1 MSGKTW
7 GPDVAALRHRDFA
20 LYVSANFLT
29 TIALQIQAT
38 ALAWQIYAITGDPF
52 QLGLVGLA
60 EFLPAA
66 LLALPAGHLADRL
79 DRRLL
84 ILIGVAAELCAAVA
98 LVALAWTD
106 HITEASILALALCFG
121 IARAIATPA
130 ARALMPN
137 LMPKQVFS
145 SAVAWSSTSWQ
156 VATIAGPGVG
166 GLLYSGLGGLLGAET
181 PGVAYGGAL
190 LCFAGALLLFF
201 LMRGRP
207 VAAAVRNEAGDLA
220 AILAGLI
227 LIFRNRLLLSTI
239 SLDLFAV
246 LFSGATALIPVFAQ
260 DILHVGA
267 DAGGLLRSAQGFGAT
282 VTALLLTQFPL
293 QRHVGR
299 CLFIA
304 VGLFGVAAIVFGLS
318 RDYWLSF
325 AALLVLGAADM
336 VSVFIRGTL
345 VPLATPDELRGRVT
359 AVESVFIG
367 ASNEL
372 GMFVAG
378 AGGALLGPV
387 AAVLVGG
394 SMTLLITLSW
404 TGLFPNLRGLD
415 RFTDLHRAGAPRG

>member
-1 MSGKTW
+1 MGAKKW
-7 GPDVAALRHRDFA
+7 GPDLTALRHRDFA
-20 LYVSANFLT
+20 FYVSANFLT
-29 TIALQIQAT
+29 TIALQVQAW
-38 ALAWQIYAITGDPF
+38 ALAWQIYAISGDPF
-52 QLGLVGLA
+52 QIALVGLA

-66 LLALPAGHLADRL
+66 LLALPAGHLADRI

-84 ILIGVAAELCAAVA
+84 ILVGVTAELLAALVLVGLAAADRISEVAILSVA
-98 LVALAWTD
+98 LG
-106 HITEASILALALCFG
+106 FG
-121 IARAIATPA
+121 VARAISTPA

-137 LMPKQVFS
+137 LIPKAHLT

-166 GLLYSGLGGLLGAET
+166 GLIYSGFNGWLYPESPAM
-181 PGVAYGGAL
+181 AYGGAAL
-190 LCFAGALLLFF
+190 GFAAAVLLFSV
-201 LMRGRP
+201 MRGRP
-207 VAAAVRNEAGDLA
+207 VASVAQDKGDLV
-220 AILAGLI
+220 AILAGLT

-267 DAGGLLRSAQGFGAT
+267 GGGGVLRSAQGIGAT
-282 VTALLLTQFPL
+282 MTALLLTQFPL

-299 CLFIA
+299 RLFMA
-304 VGLFGVAAIVFGLS
+304 VGLFGIAAIVFGLS

-336 VSVFIRGTL
+336 VSVYIRGTL

-378 AGGALLGPV
+378 SGGALLGPV
-387 AAVLVGG
+387 VAVLVGG
-394 SMTLLITLSW
+394 TMTLVVTLSW
-404 TGLFPNLRGLD
+404 VGLFPVLRRLD
-415 RFTDLHRAGAPRG
+415 RFAELD

>member
-1 MSGKTW
+1 MSGKKW
-7 GPDVAALRHRDFA
+7 GPDLAALRNRDFA
-20 LYVSANFLT
+20 LYISANFLT

-66 LLALPAGHLADRL
+66 LLALPAGHLADRI

-84 ILIGVAAELCAAVA
+84 ILIGVAAELCAALA
-98 LVALAWTD
+98 LVFLASTD
-106 HITEASILALALCFG
+106 RITEAAILALALCFG

-137 LMPKQVFS
+137 LMPKEHFS

-166 GLLYSGLGGLLGAET
+166 GLLYSGLGGAIGVET
-181 PGVAYGGAL
+181 PWLAYGGAA
-190 LCFAGALLLFF
+190 LCFAGAVSLFF

-207 VAAAVRNEAGDLA
+207 VAATPKGEGGDLA
-220 AILAGLI
+220 SILAGLI

-282 VTALLLTQFPL
+282 ATALLLTQFQL

-299 CLFIA
+299 RLFLA

-336 VSVFIRGTL
+336 VSVYIRGTL
-345 VPLATPDELRGRVT
+345 VPLATPDELRGRVV

-378 AGGALLGPV
+378 LGGALLGPV
-387 AAVLVGG
+387 TAVLVGG

-404 TGLFPNLRGLD
+404 AGLFPNLRRLD
-415 RFTDLHRAGAPRG
+415 RFADLHRG

>member
-1 MSGKTW
+1 MSAKKW

-38 ALAWQIYAITGDPF
+38 ALAWQIYAITGDMF
-52 QLGLVGLA
+52 QLGLIGLA

-66 LLALPAGHLADRL
+66 LLALPAGHLADRI

-84 ILIGVAAELCAAVA
+84 ILIGVTAELFAALTLVILASTDRISEVA
-98 LVALAWTD
+98 
-106 HITEASILALALCFG
+106 ILALALCFG

-137 LMPKQVFS
+137 LVMKEHLP

-156 VATIAGPGVG
+156 VATIAGPGLG
-166 GLLYSGLGGLLGAET
+166 GLLYSGFNGWLYPESPAM
-181 PGVAYGGAL
+181 AYGGTAL
-190 LCFAGALLLFF
+190 GFAGAVLLFF
-201 LMRGRP
+201 LMHGRP
-207 VAAAVRNEAGDLA
+207 VAAVARKGGDLLA
-220 AILAGLI
+220 MLAGLV
-227 LIFRNRLLLSTI
+227 LIFRHRLLLSTI

-260 DILHVGA
+260 DILHV
-267 DAGGLLRSAQGFGAT
+267 DAGGAGMLRSAQGVGAT
-282 VTALLLTQFPL
+282 VTALLLTQLPL

-299 CLFIA
+299 RLFMA
-304 VGLFGVAAIVFGLS
+304 VGLFGIAAIVFGLS
-318 RDYWLSF
+318 RDFWLSV
-325 AALLVLGAADM
+325 AAMLVLGAADM
-336 VSVFIRGTL
+336 VSVFIRATL

-372 GMFVAG
+372 GAFVAG
-378 AGGALLGPV
+378 AGGALLGAVP
-387 AAVLVGG
+387 AVLVGG

-404 TGLFPNLRGLD
+404 AGLFPNLRRLD
-415 RFTDLHRAGAPRG
+415 RFVDLHRASGS

>member
-1 MSGKTW
+1 
-7 GPDVAALRHRDFA
+7 
-20 LYVSANFLT
+20 
-29 TIALQIQAT
+29 
-38 ALAWQIYAITGDPF
+38 
-52 QLGLVGLA
+52 
-60 EFLPAA
+60 
-66 LLALPAGHLADRL
+66 
-79 DRRLL
+79 
-84 ILIGVAAELCAAVA
+84 
-98 LVALAWTD
+98 
-106 HITEASILALALCFG
+106 
-121 IARAIATPA
+121 
-130 ARALMPN
+130 MPN
-137 LMPKQVFS
+137 LIPKAHLT

-166 GLLYSGLGGLLGAET
+166 GLIYSGFNGWLYPESPAM
-181 PGVAYGGAL
+181 AYGGAAL
-190 LCFAGALLLFF
+190 GFAAAVLLFS
-201 LMRGRP
+201 LMRGRS
-207 VAAAVRNEAGDLA
+207 VAQAAQEKGDLV
-220 AILAGLI
+220 AILAGLT

-267 DAGGLLRSAQGFGAT
+267 GGGGVLRSAQGIGAT

-299 CLFIA
+299 RLFMA

-336 VSVFIRGTL
+336 VSVYIRGTL

-378 AGGALLGPV
+378 SGGALLGPV

-394 SMTLLITLSW
+394 SMTLLVTLSW
-404 TGLFPNLRGLD
+404 VGLFPVLRRLD
-415 RFTDLHRAGAPRG
+415 RFAELD

>member
-1 MSGKTW
+1 MSAKKW

-66 LLALPAGHLADRL
+66 LLALPAGHLADRI

-84 ILIGVAAELCAAVA
+84 ILIGVTAELFAA
-98 LVALAWTD
+98 LTLLFLASTD
-106 HITEASILALALCFG
+106 HITEVAILALALCFG
-121 IARAIATPA
+121 IARAISTPA

-137 LMPKQVFS
+137 LVPNEHLP

-156 VATIAGPGVG
+156 VATIAGPGFGGALYSGFG
-166 GLLYSGLGGLLGAET
+166 GLLYPEIPA
-181 PGVAYGGAL
+181 VAYGGAAL
-190 LCFAGALLLFF
+190 GFAGAVLLFF

-207 VAAAVRNEAGDLA
+207 VAMVARKQGDFL
-220 AILAGLI
+220 AILAGLA

-267 DAGGLLRSAQGFGAT
+267 EGGGLLRSAQGVGAT

-299 CLFIA
+299 RLFMA
-304 VGLFGVAAIVFGLS
+304 VGLFGVAALVFGLS
-318 RDYWLSF
+318 RDFWLSF
-325 AALLVLGAADM
+325 AAMLVLGAADM
-336 VSVFIRGTL
+336 VSVFIRATL

-394 SMTLLITLSW
+394 SMTLVITLSW
-404 TGLFPNLRGLD
+404 AGLFPKLRRLD
-415 RFTDLHRAGAPRG
+415 RFTDLQRADGPQG

>member
-1 MSGKTW
+1 MNAKKW
-7 GPDVAALRHRDFA
+7 GPDVVALRHRDFA

-38 ALAWQIYAITGDPF
+38 ALAFQIYAITDDMF

-66 LLALPAGHLADRL
+66 LLALPAGHLADRI

-84 ILIGVAAELCAAVA
+84 ILIGVTAELFAALTLVFLASTDRISEVA
-98 LVALAWTD
+98 
-106 HITEASILALALCFG
+106 ILALALCFG

-137 LMPKQVFS
+137 LVAKEHLP

-156 VATIAGPGVG
+156 VATIAGPGLG
-166 GLLYSGLGGLLGAET
+166 GLLYSGFNGWLYPESPAM
-181 PGVAYGGAL
+181 AYGGAAL
-190 LCFAGALLLFF
+190 GFAGAVLLFF
-201 LMRGRP
+201 QMHGRS
-207 VAAAVRNEAGDLA
+207 VAAVARKGSDLLA
-220 AILAGLI
+220 MLAGLV
-227 LIFRNRLLLSTI
+227 LIFRHRLLLSTI

-260 DILHVGA
+260 DILHV
-267 DAGGLLRSAQGFGAT
+267 DAGGAGLLRSAQGVGAT

-299 CLFIA
+299 RLFMA
-304 VGLFGVAAIVFGLS
+304 VGLFGIAAIVFGLS
-318 RDYWLSF
+318 RDFWLSV
-325 AALLVLGAADM
+325 AAMLVLGAADM
-336 VSVFIRGTL
+336 VSVFIRATL

-372 GMFVAG
+372 GAFVAG
-378 AGGALLGPV
+378 AGGALLGAVP
-387 AAVLVGG
+387 AVLVGG

-404 TGLFPNLRGLD
+404 AGLFPNLRRLD
-415 RFTDLHRAGAPRG
+415 RFADLHRADRPQD

>member
-7 GPDVAALRHRDFA
+7 GPDVAALRNRDFA

-66 LLALPAGHLADRL
+66 LLALPAGHLADRI

-84 ILIGVAAELCAAVA
+84 ILIGVTAELCAALA
-98 LVALAWTD
+98 LVFLASTD
-106 HITEASILALALCFG
+106 RITEAAILALALCFG

-137 LMPKQVFS
+137 LMPKEHFS

-166 GLLYSGLGGLLGAET
+166 GLLYSGVGGLLGPET
-181 PGVAYGGAL
+181 PAVAYGGATV
-190 LCFAGALLLFF
+190 CFFGAVLLFS
-201 LMRGRP
+201 LMRGRR
-207 VAAAVRNEAGDLA
+207 VASAVRTEGGDLA

-227 LIFRNRLLLSTI
+227 LIFRSRLLLATI

-282 VTALLLTQFPL
+282 VTALLLTQFQL

-299 CLFIA
+299 RLFMA

-336 VSVFIRGTL
+336 VSVYIRGTL

-387 AAVLVGG
+387 MAVLVGG

-404 TGLFPNLRGLD
+404 SGLFPNLRRLD
-415 RFTDLHRAGAPRG
+415 RFADLHRG